1 MHQVGSPRS
10 IVVFE
15 AAARNLSFTQAAQEL
30 NVSQP
35 AVSRQIRDL
44 EEMIGCRL
52 FHRNGNAIALTR
64 SGQQLAESVEAG
76 LGRISNTIIAIS
88 EIWKSES
95 VAIRSHVTLLSN
107 FVIPL
112 WTGTEAADLNV
123 AIEIQSARNDAPIAF
138 EGPGIA
144 ILYGNGSWPGFVA
157 ERLLDDQL
165 YPVCAPATR
174 ERYPEDDF
182 HAIVQQEPLLQLS
195 QYVDP
200 EMNWSLWIERF
211 NLRDAGKAGKPNF
224 NDYEMLLQ
232 TCKAGRGV
240 AIGSACIVA
249 PSLEAGLLVR
259 IGDISLNTDFG
270 YYLVYDPIIAEAPR
284 IRRLVRFFLENAERF
299 SRKTRRISEA
309 SRPVQS
315 SCGVNS

>member
-1 MHQVGSPRS
+1 MKNFMHQIGSPRS
-10 IVVFE
+10 VVVFE
-15 AAARNLSFTQAAQEL
+15 AAARNLNFTQAAQEL

-52 FHRNGNAIALTR
+52 FHRSGNAIELTR
-64 SGQQLAESVEAG
+64 SGQQLAEAVEAG
-76 LGRISNTIIAIS
+76 LGRISSVITTIS
-88 EIWKSES
+88 ETWKSES

-112 WTGTEAADLNV
+112 WTGTDAAKLNV
-123 AIEIQSARNDAPIAF
+123 AIEIQSARNDAPLAF

-144 ILYGNGSWPGFVA
+144 ILYGNGLWPGYAA

-174 ERYPEDDF
+174 ARYSDVDF
-182 HAIVQQEPLLQLS
+182 GDMARQEPLLQLS
-195 QYVDP
+195 NYVDP

-211 NLRDAGKAGKPNF
+211 NLKDAGKAGKPVF

-232 TCKAGRGV
+232 TCKAGRGI
-240 AIGSACIVA
+240 AIGSACIIA
-249 PSLEAGLLVR
+249 PSLEAGSLVR
-259 IGDISLNTDFG
+259 VGDFSLDTDYG
-270 YYLVYDPIIAEAPR
+270 YYLVYDPMIAETPR
-284 IRRLVRFFLENAERF
+284 IRRLLRFFLENAARF
-299 SRKTRRISEA
+299 TQETRRISEA
-309 SRPVQS
+309 SRPA
-315 SCGVNS
+315 

>member
-1 MHQVGSPRS
+1 MKNFMHQVGSPRS

-52 FHRNGNAIALTR
+52 FHRSGNAIALTR
-64 SGQQLAESVEAG
+64 SGQQLAEAVEAG
-76 LGRISNTIIAIS
+76 LGRISHTIAAIS

-112 WTGTEAADLNV
+112 WTGVEAADLNV

-144 ILYGNGSWPGFVA
+144 ILYGNGSWPGYVA

-174 ERYPEDDF
+174 ERYPADDF
-182 HAIVQQEPLLQLS
+182 RKIAQQEPLLQLS
-195 QYVDP
+195 HYVDP

-211 NLRDAGKAGKPNF
+211 DLKDAGKAGRPVF

-232 TCKAGRGV
+232 TCKAGRGL

-249 PSLEAGLLVR
+249 PSLETGSLVR
-259 IGDISLNTDFG
+259 IGDISFDTDFG
-270 YYLVYDPIIAEAPR
+270 YYLVYDPMIAEAPR
-284 IRRLVRFFLENAERF
+284 IRRLVRFFQENAARF
-299 SRKTRRISEA
+299 SHETRRISEA
-309 SRPVQS
+309 SRPK
-315 SCGVNS
+315 

>member
-1 MHQVGSPRS
+1 MKNFMHQVGSPRS

-44 EEMIGCRL
+44 EDMIGCRL

-64 SGQQLAESVEAG
+64 SGQQLAEAVEAG
-76 LGRISNTIIAIS
+76 LGRISNTIAAIS
-88 EIWKSES
+88 EVWKSHS
-95 VAIRSHVTLLSN
+95 VAIRSHVALLSN

-112 WTGTEAADLNV
+112 WTGTEAAGLDV

-144 ILYGNGSWPGFVA
+144 ILYGDGVWPGYAA

-165 YPVCAPATR
+165 YPVCAPATCQ
-174 ERYPEDDF
+174 RYPGMEFRDV
-182 HAIVQQEPLLQLS
+182 AREEPLLQLS
-195 QYVDP
+195 NYVDP

-211 NLRDAGKAGKPNF
+211 GLKDAGKAGRSVL

-232 TCKAGRGV
+232 TCKAGRGI

-249 PSLEAGLLVR
+249 PSLEAGSLVR
-259 IGDISLNTDFG
+259 IGDVSIDTDFA
-270 YYLVYDPIIAEAPR
+270 YYLVYDQMIAESPR
-284 IRRLVRFFLENAERF
+284 IRRLLKFFLENAARF
-299 SRKTRRISEA
+299 CEETRRISEA
-309 SRPVQS
+309 CRPI
-315 SCGVNS
+315 